1 MTDFTGL
8 GVAMVTPFT
17 SDGKVDFASLK
28 KLTEHL
34 IKGGADYLVVQGTT
48 GESVTL
54 NEEEKRR
61 VLDYILEVNDKRK
74 PVVLGL
80 GGNNTAEVCKALA
93 DLDVSGLSGILS
105 VSPYYNKPTQ
115 EGIFQHYKAVSD
127 SSKLPVI
134 LYNVPGRTGSNM
146 KAETT
151 LRIAE
156 ACPNVTGVKEASG
169 DLFQMEE
176 IIQHRR
182 DNFYVISGD
191 DGLTLPAL
199 ALGADGVISVVGNA
213 FPSEFGRMVHQMLF
227 GSVLNARE
235 EHYRLRKL
243 IELLFVEGNPGG
255 IKEVLEHLGICKRH
269 MRLPLVPVSA
279 ETRERLYRALAEE
292 DLVKV

>member
-17 SDGKVDFASLK
+17 SDGKVDFVSLK

-48 GESVTL
+48 GESVSL
-54 NEEEKRR
+54 DAEEKRR
-61 VLDYILEVNDKRK
+61 VLDYIFEVNDKRK

-80 GGNNTAEVCKALA
+80 GGNNTAEVCKALQQ
-93 DLDVSGLSGILS
+93 LDVSGLSGILS

-127 SSKLPVI
+127 ASKLPLI

-151 LRIAE
+151 LRIADD
-156 ACPNVTGVKEASG
+156 CPNVIGVKEASG

-213 FPSEFGRMVHQMLF
+213 FPKEFGRMVHQMLF

-243 IELLFVEGNPGG
+243 IDLLFVEGNPGG
-255 IKEVLEHLGICKRH
+255 IKEVLEHLGICKRY
-269 MRLPLVPVSA
+269 MRLPLVPVSS